1 MACHECRRQLKSC
14 PIRLELVDELLQARA
29 DPDAESDGKTALLL
43 AANHGALP
51 LLRRLLS
58 QGAAV
63 DQGPVAPL
71 YAAAAQG
78 HSDVVAELL
87 EFHRSSKAVAE
98 LRRCTVGLG
107 GASQVCA
114 SNRPPEDSPA
124 SLHTVSC
131 MRNQRPEARGCNG
144 SSTDSLVSS

>member
-1 MACHECRRQLKSC
+1 M
-14 PIRLELVDELLQARA
+14 VDELLQARA

-87 EFHRSSKAVAE
+87 AAGAEPGRRGPGDRTAAEAAERNGYPELARVVAE
-98 LRRCTVGLG
+98 NGARRAVSAPNVAQTMGLKRLFG
-107 GASQVCA
+107 QCSSDLAGAP
-114 SNRPPEDSPA
+114 R
-124 SLHTVSC
+124 
-131 MRNQRPEARGCNG
+131 QRT
-144 SSTDSLVSS
+144 S